1 MKRFILIAIVLLASG
16 CTNINKNLTSK
27 DDIDKNFNTLQAT
40 ITDSNY
46 EMYNN
51 YRTGYKYY
59 TPKGLYV
66 RGGSEYNEIINSRKY
81 SYHLYVDVISFYN
94 RVISKYEE
102 DSKALYSKQINNKD
116 KFGYVEVNELKN
128 DRYLLEIMYNY
139 AKIGV
144 IVDKSD
150 LEVAFAN
157 SMIILSSVKYNNDI
171 LTNLVGENVLTSKEI
186 EFNIFETKKTES
198 NFLEVEANNDY
209 KEETNDPDLID

>member
-66 RGGSEYNEIINSRKY
+66 RGGSEYNEIM
-81 SYHLYVDVISFYN
+81 
-94 RVISKYEE
+94 
-102 DSKALYSKQINNKD
+102 KAKRNAEYIAML
-116 KFGYVEVNELKN
+116 
-128 DRYLLEIMYNY
+128 
-139 AKIGV
+139 
-144 IVDKSD
+144 DKSIA
-150 LEVAFAN
+150 EAEAGGF
-157 SMIILSSVKYNNDI
+157 I
-171 LTNLVGENVLTSKEI
+171 
-186 EFNIFETKKTES
+186 TKT
-198 NFLEVEANNDY
+198 
-209 KEETNDPDLID
+209 IDELGAYE